1 MKLLSLVLLLS
12 AFFSLS
18 LTEVVNSFIP
28 SCPSFFLRN
37 PKKLN
42 DYIIPTVFTGH
53 QYKKICQRWNN
64 NYRFATV
71 YDTERRIPVYSAY
84 TFSQKT
90 KTNRSDKWKIE
101 PQLEDFKEYEDKREM
116 IVSPRDV
123 ETVNKIKKQAVD
135 LDYKD
140 TGYTRGH
147 VFPNQYGANQDQA
160 ESTFTL
166 TNIAPQTQNSNGQW
180 AAQVETPMLKNITS
194 LCRLDQNHLA
204 YIVTGAVPG
213 EKWIP
218 IKRNK
223 KEIKNGINIPS
234 HYWSAFCCT
243 DINKITNLV
252 FGAYLAKLNNF
263 DLQTLDISKLNERLT
278 ELYGKDFTVFPGLE
292 VENTEH
298 NSQPKIVK

>member
-1 MKLLSLVLLLS
+1 MKLLALVLLLS
-12 AFFSLS
+12 AFSSLS
-18 LTEVVNSFIP
+18 LTEVVNSFIQA
-28 SCPSFFLRN
+28 CPWFFFQN
-37 PKKLN
+37 PEIHT
-42 DYIIPTVFTGH
+42 DIIVPTVFTGH
-53 QYKKICQRWNN
+53 QYKTICQRWKN

-84 TFSQKT
+84 TFLEQKQIQRT
-90 KTNRSDKWKIE
+90 DEWKIE
-101 PQLEDFKEYEDKREM
+101 PQLEDFKEYKEEKNM
-116 IVSPRDV
+116 IVSPID
-123 ETVNKIKKQAVD
+123 EKTVNKIKNQAVD

-147 VFPNQYGANQDQA
+147 VFPNQYAADQDQA
-160 ESTFTL
+160 DSTFTL

-180 AAQVETPMLKNITS
+180 AAQVETPMLGEMKRI
-194 LCRLDQNHLA
+194 CKLDQNHLA

-252 FGAYLAKLNNF
+252 FGAYLAQLDNFKLRRP
-263 DLQTLDISKLNERLT
+263 DISNLNKRLT
-278 ELYGKDFTVFPGLE
+278 ELYGKDFSVFPGLE
-292 VENTEH
+292 V
-298 NSQPKIVK
+298 